1 MKRKLTKKQW
11 IIRRRIRRFFR
22 VTALLFVTVA
32 VFLIGI
38 HWTNEW
44 IAKRHNIMQRYTDDE
59 FVLDGVE
66 LSNGVTIDAQL
77 LTPNEYSRPE
87 TKIDSVQ
94 GIVIHYV
101 GNPGTTAQNNR
112 DYFEGLSKTHT
123 TSASSHFVV
132 GLKGEIIQCI
142 PLNEVAYCS
151 NQRNNDTISIE
162 VCHPDETGKF
172 KKASYQSVVELT
184 AYLCKMF
191 NLDVDD
197 VIRHYDV
204 TGKRCPLYYVD
215 RETAWTQL
223 KEKIDEGLDKLNSG
237 GEPK

>member
-11 IIRRRIRRFFR
+11 TLRRRIRRFFR
-22 VTALLFVTVA
+22 VTMLLFITVA
-32 VFLIGI
+32 SFLIVI

-44 IAKRHNIMQRYTDDE
+44 IEKRQNIIERYTDEE
-59 FVLDGVE
+59 FVL
-66 LSNGVTIDAQL
+66 NGVKLANDVTIEAQL
-77 LTPNEYSRPE
+77 LTPNEYSRPQ
-87 TKIDSVQ
+87 TKIDSIQ

-112 DYFEGLSKTHT
+112 DYFEGLSKTHA

-132 GLKGEIIQCI
+132 GLKGEVIQCV

-172 KKASYQSVVELT
+172 KKSSYRSVVDLT
-184 AYLCKMF
+184 TYLCKMF
-191 NLDVDD
+191 ELDVDD

-215 RETAWTQL
+215 HETAWIQL
-223 KEKIDEGLDKLNSG
+223 KEEISKALEKLNISN
-237 GEPK
+237 ESK